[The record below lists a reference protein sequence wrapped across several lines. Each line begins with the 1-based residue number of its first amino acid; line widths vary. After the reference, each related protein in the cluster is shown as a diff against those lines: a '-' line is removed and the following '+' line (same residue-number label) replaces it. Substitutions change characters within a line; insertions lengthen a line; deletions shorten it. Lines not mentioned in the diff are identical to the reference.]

1 MARAEPR
8 QGAQAPDAGLR
19 PLMSLD
25 LGMTASPGGTP
36 RAPGRLGVPVTA
48 AEALRYLTDL
58 GLWLDE
64 RRKQLDA
71 IDQAALAA
79 PDQTDREALTHD
91 ITVSMALWKAISD
104 RYELLRVA
112 FDSGRVGPVQAEQLS
127 TLIWGRLDVAPG
139 QGRETTRARMP
150 SGAEGTLA
158 VSLPEAC
165 RLSDAMASSL
175 RARLALET
183 TGLDVSIRVK
193 AIREGVERIRDQIAM
208 MPLGTAREKAQHEL
222 VGTEQRLFDVTERA
236 KRGAD
241 VGGFLGPL
249 EIDVA
254 ARERDL
260 IIAASRRH
268 ESARDA
274 ARARELIADL
284 AARGDAIRSLQ
295 AQCLQSVSPAPKL
308 AVPDV
313 RALGAVPEDP
323 DAVDALLARLA
334 LVGKALDQAHETYA
348 RALAER
354 DELTG
359 LVGAL
364 DAQVAASPAVS
375 DAERADLAP
384 IRAQLAATLA
394 ATPIPLVRARA
405 LMAAYQSYVQAVTTN
420 TGRAPR

>member
-1 MARAEPR
+1 
-8 QGAQAPDAGLR
+8 
-19 PLMSLD
+19 MSLD
-25 LGMTASPGGTP
+25 LGMTGTPGSTP
-36 RAPGRLGVPVTA
+36 RAPGRLGVPVGA

-64 RRKQLDA
+64 RRGQLNA
-71 IDQAALAA
+71 IDQAALSA
-79 PDQTDREALTHD
+79 PDQSDREALTHD

-104 RYELLRVA
+104 RYELLRIA
-112 FDSGRVGPVQAEQLS
+112 FDSGRVGAVQAEQIS

-139 QGRETTRARMP
+139 QGGDASRARMP
-150 SGAEGTLA
+150 TGAEGNLA

-165 RLSDAMASSL
+165 RLSDAMSSSL

-193 AIREGVERIRDQIAM
+193 GIRESVERIRDQVAM
-208 MPLGTAREKAQHEL
+208 MPLGGTRERTQSDL
-222 VGTEQRLFDVTERA
+222 VALERRLFDITERA

-249 EIDVA
+249 EVDVA

-260 IIAASRRH
+260 IVAASRRH
-268 ESARDA
+268 ESERDA
-274 ARARELIADL
+274 ARARALMTEL

-295 AQCLQSVSPAPKL
+295 AQCLAAVTPAPKL

-323 DAVDALLARLA
+323 DAIDALLARLT
-334 LVGKALDQAHETYA
+334 LVGRALDQAHETYA

-354 DELTG
+354 DELQG
-359 LVGAL
+359 QLGAL
-364 DAQVAASPAVS
+364 EAQVASSPAVT
-375 DAERADLAP
+375 AQERADLAP
-384 IRAQLAATLA
+384 IRTQLGAALA
-394 ATPIPLVRARA
+394 STPIPLVRARA
-405 LMAAYQSYVQAVTTN
+405 LMAAYQSYVRTVTN
-420 TGRAPR
+420 NGKAPL

>member
-1 MARAEPR
+1 MT
-8 QGAQAPDAGLR
+8 
-19 PLMSLD
+19 LD
-25 LGMTASPGGTP
+25 LGMTATPGSTP
-36 RAPGRLGVPVTA
+36 RAPGRLGVPISA

-64 RRKQLDA
+64 RRKHLNA

-91 ITVSMALWKAISD
+91 LTVSLALWKAISD

-112 FDSGRVGPVQAEQLS
+112 FDSGRS
-127 TLIWGRLDVAPG
+127 
-139 QGRETTRARMP
+139 RMP
-150 SGAEGTLA
+150 RGAEGNLA

-165 RLSDAMASSL
+165 RLCDAMTSSL

-193 AIREGVERIRDQIAM
+193 AIREGVERIRDQISM
-208 MPLGTAREKAQHEL
+208 LPLGATREQNQNAL
-222 VGTEQRLFDVTERA
+222 IGMEQRLFDVTERA

-260 IIAASRRH
+260 IVAASRRH
-268 ESARDA
+268 ESERDA
-274 ARARELIADL
+274 ARARELIAEL

-295 AQCLQSVSPAPKL
+295 AQCLAAVTPAPKL
-308 AVPDV
+308 AVPDA
-313 RALGAVPEDP
+313 RALGAIPQDP
-323 DAVDALLARLA
+323 AAIDALLARLA
-334 LVGKALDQAHETYA
+334 LVGKALDQAHEAYA

-354 DELTG
+354 DELQG
-359 LVGAL
+359 LLGAL
-364 DAQVAASPAVS
+364 DAQVAASPAVT
-375 DAERADLAP
+375 DVERGDLAP
-384 IRAQLAATLA
+384 LRTQLVAALA
-394 ATPIPLVRARA
+394 STPIPLVRARA
-405 LMAAYQSYVQAVTTN
+405 LMAAYQSYVWTVTN
-420 TGRAPR
+420 NGRVSL